1 MSTRKTLQE
10 LTLKDDFMFGTVM
23 AEEKNCRDFLELV
36 LGFPIGRIEVI
47 REKTMAYHPENRG
60 VRLDVYA
67 KDNEEKRYNVE
78 MQLRTKPEIGKRVRY
93 YHSQI
98 DMEALLSGQEYEK
111 LPDVYVIFICDF
123 DPFGSGRYC
132 YTFQPICEEDH
143 QLVLNDGST
152 SIFLSTCGKNEEETP
167 ESLVQFL
174 KYAGADLPASTE
186 EYGDAFVRQ
195 LQESVRRIK
204 GSRRMEEKFMRL
216 EELLREER
224 AEGKAEGREAGREE
238 GHALGKEEGRVL
250 GKAES
255 VLELLEDC
263 GTVPEELKERILT
276 ERDLDCL
283 RRWHKLAARAASVE
297 QFTKEMEPE
306 AK

>member
-1 MSTRKTLQE
+1 
-10 LTLKDDFMFGTVM
+10 
-23 AEEKNCRDFLELV
+23 
-36 LGFPIGRIEVI
+36 
-47 REKTMAYHPENRG
+47 
-60 VRLDVYA
+60 
-67 KDNEEKRYNVE
+67 

-186 EYGDAFVRQ
+186 EYEDAFVRQ

-204 GSRRMEEKFMRL
+204 GSRRMEEKFMRR

>member
-1 MSTRKTLQE
+1 
-10 LTLKDDFMFGTVM
+10 
-23 AEEKNCRDFLELV
+23 
-36 LGFPIGRIEVI
+36 
-47 REKTMAYHPENRG
+47 MAYHPENRG

-238 GHALGKEEGRVL
+238 GHALGK
-250 GKAES
+250 AES

>member
-60 VRLDVYA
+60 VRPDVYA

-167 ESLVQFL
+167 ESLVKFL

-224 AEGKAEGREAGREE
+224 AEGKAEGREEGREE
-238 GHALGKEEGRVL
+238 GHAL

-306 AK
+306 TK

>member
-10 LTLKDDFMFGTVM
+10 LTLKDGFMFGTVM

-186 EYGDAFVRQ
+186 EYGDVFVRQ

-224 AEGKAEGREAGREE
+224 AEGKAEGRE
-238 GHALGKEEGRVL
+238 
-250 GKAES
+250 
-255 VLELLEDC
+255 
-263 GTVPEELKERILT
+263 
-276 ERDLDCL
+276 
-283 RRWHKLAARAASVE
+283 
-297 QFTKEMEPE
+297 
-306 AK
+306 

>member
-1 MSTRKTLQE
+1 
-10 LTLKDDFMFGTVM
+10 MFGTVM

-216 EELLREER
+216 
-224 AEGKAEGREAGREE
+224 
-238 GHALGKEEGRVL
+238 
-250 GKAES
+250 
-255 VLELLEDC
+255 
-263 GTVPEELKERILT
+263 
-276 ERDLDCL
+276 
-283 RRWHKLAARAASVE
+283 
-297 QFTKEMEPE
+297 
-306 AK
+306 